1 MSALRT
7 LPTLERG
14 RSGQT
19 STCLGALTLPSRS
32 LTNAR
37 TSPAVTVRPGMAP
50 TASPGAA
57 YAILDGLFQQALL
70 HHLAG
75 QSDAGSVLEA
85 NVARVLDT
93 LTGP

>member
-14 RSGQT
+14 RSGH
-19 STCLGALTLPSRS
+19 
-32 LTNAR
+32 
-37 TSPAVTVRPGMAP
+37 

-70 HHLAG
+70 HTTWP
-75 QSDAGSVLEA
+75 
-85 NVARVLDT
+85 AR
-93 LTGP
+93 LTPGACWRRTSPASWTP